1 MSRRSLINQTHDEL
15 LADLLT
21 GAFPPGTKLPNE
33 QQLADRFEVSRAT
46 VREAVG
52 GLVQAGYVDRRHGSG
67 TYVTRSFPR
76 HHALDSTVS
85 YTAMIREAGMEPGE
99 VVLARLTRR
108 ASPEESARLQLGRA
122 DRVVAIDR
130 VRTADG
136 RRVIYSRDRIP
147 ERLLAGVDGAPLD
160 ASLYDALRE
169 AGAVVQS
176 ARATLLPVVA
186 DATIAGHLA
195 VEPGSPLLKI
205 DEVDLDASGRP
216 VMLSLEWHVPD
227 VFELHLNRRATT
239 AP

>member
-1 MSRRSLINQTHDEL
+1 MSRRSLTHRMHDEL
-15 LADLLT
+15 LADLRT

-33 QQLADRFEVSRAT
+33 QQLAERFEVSRAT

-52 GLVQAGYVDRRHGSG
+52 SLVQAGYVVRRHGSG

-99 VVLARLTRR
+99 LVIERLTREPD
-108 ASPEESARLQLGRA
+108 ADEARRLHLSGT
-122 DRVVAIDR
+122 DRVVAIAR

-147 ERLLAGVDGAPLD
+147 ERLLASVAGAPLD
-160 ASLYDALRE
+160 ASLYDVLRE

-186 DATIAGHLA
+186 DVVVAGHLA
-195 VEPGSPLLKI
+195 VEPGSPLLQI

-227 VFELHLNRRATT
+227 VFELHLNRRA
-239 AP
+239 ASS

>member
-1 MSRRSLINQTHDEL
+1 MSRRSVKSQMHDEL
-15 LADLLT
+15 LADLRT
-21 GAFPPGTKLPNE
+21 GAYAPGAKLPNE

-52 GLVQAGYVDRRHGSG
+52 SLAQAGYVVRRHGSG

-99 VVLARLTRR
+99 IVIERATRTPDANEAERLNLART
-108 ASPEESARLQLGRA
+108 

-147 ERLLAGVDGAPLD
+147 ERLLASVADAPLD
-160 ASLYDALRE
+160 ASLYDVLRE

-186 DATIAGHLA
+186 DDVVAAHLT
-195 VEPGSPLLKI
+195 VPLGSPLLRI

-227 VFELHLNRRATT
+227 VFELHLNRRAAT
-239 AP
+239 P